1 MEKGRKYMGELWTAI
16 QKLWEESGFARLF
29 NFENGGWKNL
39 IMIGIACVL
48 IYLAIKK
55 QFEPLLLLPIAFG
68 MLLVNLPLSGVM
80 DPQQNS
86 LVPLTAEELK
96 HFNQGIYDQM
106 YQVMIHTQE
115 EINGVMT
122 VTSASWQHFDQGGLM
137 WYLYQG
143 VKFGIYPPLIFLG
156 IGAMTDFGPLIAN
169 PRSFLL
175 GAAAKVAVMAGGL
188 QFVLLPLFGGVLNE
202 KQVATVSTMF
212 GVNQFITALIGGV
225 LCAILWPLLRKVK
238 GFVLQKA

>member
-1 MEKGRKYMGELWTAI
+1 
-16 QKLWEESGFARLF
+16 
-29 NFENGGWKNL
+29 
-39 IMIGIACVL
+39 
-48 IYLAIKK
+48 
-55 QFEPLLLLPIAFG
+55 

-156 IGAMTDFGPLIAN
+156 IGAMTDFRRPHRHL
-169 PRSFLL
+169 SDL
-175 GAAAKVAVMAGGL
+175 
-188 QFVLLPLFGGVLNE
+188 
-202 KQVATVSTMF
+202 
-212 GVNQFITALIGGV
+212 
-225 LCAILWPLLRKVK
+225 
-238 GFVLQKA
+238 